1 MPWKERPGLGEIG
14 SWSGCLE
21 VFHLT
26 HLDSLYLLS
35 IYYVPGIAV
44 GVGEIAVTGTG
55 KVCGHGADILTG
67 DTVTA

>member
-14 SWSGCLE
+14 SWSGRLE

-35 IYYVPGIAV
+35 IYYVPSIAV
-44 GVGEIAVTGTG
+44 GIGESS
-55 KVCGHGADILTG
+55 DWDWQSLWSWS
-67 DTVTA
+67 